1 VRVGRVFLSLASL
14 TLFCVAWEAGSRT
27 GLISNRLIPA
37 PSHVAEAAWE
47 LIGDGTLFRDIYWS
61 GRRALVGML
70 TGSLLA
76 ILVGLFTGR
85 VLFVRLLLEPV
96 IQVLRP
102 IPGIAWIPF
111 AILWFGVGEVP
122 KLFIISLGVFFPVW
136 LATHVGVM
144 ATRSQYVEA
153 AQSLGLGKRELFY
166 RVVLPAALPS
176 IVTGL
181 RQGSRHCVHPRRRRR
196 AHGRIVRAWQPDLPI
211 ASHVPHRSHARRARA
226 SRRARGA
233 RRLRI
238 LAARAMAGALG
249 LTTPA
254 KLEIRDLSI
263 SFASTPRVHA
273 VDKVSLSG
281 RRLAKPV
288 CLLGPSGCGKS
299 SVLRAVAGFI
309 TPGCGRGAGRRT
321 RRARAPA
328 PIAGWFSRSTRCFRG
343 TP

>member
-1 VRVGRVFLSLASL
+1 MRVGRVFLSLASL
-14 TLFCVAWEAGSRT
+14 TLFCVVWEASSRT

-47 LIGDGTLFRDIYWS
+47 LIDDGTLFRDIYWS

-181 RQGSRHCVHPRRRRR
+181 RQGL
-196 AHGRIVRAWQPDLPI
+196 AI
-211 ASHVPHRSHARRARA
+211 AFILVVAAELTGASSGLGNLISQSHLTFRTDRMLV
-226 SRRARGA
+226 G
-233 RRLRI
+233 
-238 LAARAMAGALG
+238 LALLGVLGAL
-249 LTTPA
+249 
-254 KLEIRDLSI
+254 
-263 SFASTPRVHA
+263 
-273 VDKVSLSG
+273 VDFGFS
-281 RRLAKPV
+281 RLARWLV
-288 CLLGPSGCGKS
+288 H
-299 SVLRAVAGFI
+299 
-309 TPGCGRGAGRRT
+309 
-321 RRARAPA
+321 
-328 PIAGWFSRSTRCFRG
+328 WD
-343 TP
+343 